1 MLSLGTLTSA
11 PGILCDGVGGT
22 EDVRDFVG

>member
-11 PGILCDGVGGT
+11 PGTFGAGF
-22 EDVRDFVG
+22 DVVFLAGAG